1 MNEKGEDGKERRG
14 AVVITEEKNRKFS
27 ALKVPR

>member
-1 MNEKGEDGKERRG
+1 MRRGKNGKERRG
-14 AVVITEEKNRKFS
+14 TVVITEEKNRKFS